1 MTLIVIRKTNF
12 DNYCITMNLIFDF
25 GNSLTKYF
33 FIQDDKVIERG
44 SFTSSKFDENI
55 LHVKNKGK
63 IEKLIYSSVIDD
75 KGKELSDVFEKTII
89 ISLKDENLTLPFTN
103 QYKSETLGEDRVAL
117 VSAGLN
123 LYPNKDLLIIDVG
136 TCITYDLV
144 SSNKEY
150 VGGSISP
157 GFNLRY
163 KSLNDYTSNL
173 PKLDPM
179 PMESIIGQSTEEH
192 IHSGIYNGIIGEIN
206 YNIARHRDDLAN
218 IETIISGGGSNFLL
232 NKIKNV
238 IFADQDFL
246 AYGLNHILQTNS

>member
-163 KSLNDYTSNL
+163 NSLNDYTSNL
-173 PKLDPM
+173 PKLYPM

>member
-1 MTLIVIRKTNF
+1 VFFKSFCNF

-33 FIQDDKVIERG
+33 FILDNKVIERG

-55 LHVKNKGK
+55 LDVKNKGK
-63 IEKLIYSSVIDD
+63 IEKLIYSSVIDH

-89 ISLKDENLTLPFTN
+89 ISLKDNNLKLPFTN

-123 LYPNKDLLIIDVG
+123 LYPDKDLLIIDLG

-163 KSLNDYTSNL
+163 SSLNDYTANL
-173 PKLDPM
+173 PKLNPM
-179 PMESIIGQSTEEH
+179 SMESIIGQSTEEH
-192 IHSGIYNGIIGEIN
+192 IHAGIYNGIIGEIN
-206 YNIARHRDDLAN
+206 YNIARHREDLPD

>member
-1 MTLIVIRKTNF
+1 
-12 DNYCITMNLIFDF
+12 MNLIFDF

-33 FIQDDKVIERG
+33 FIHDDKVIERG
-44 SFTSSKFDENI
+44 NFTSNKFDENI
-55 LHVKNKGK
+55 LDIKTKGQ

-75 KGKELSDVFEKTII
+75 KGKELSNVFENSII
-89 ISLKDENLTLPFTN
+89 ISLKDENLKLPFTN
-103 QYKSETLGEDRVAL
+103 QYKSESLGEDRVAL

-123 LYPNKDLLIIDVG
+123 LYPDKDLLIIDIG

-150 VGGSISP
+150 IGGSISP

-163 KSLNDYTSNL
+163 SSLHDYTSKL
-173 PKLDPM
+173 PKLNFK
-179 PMESIIGQSTEEH
+179 PMESIIGESTEEH
-192 IHSGIYNGIIGEIN
+192 IHAGIFNGVIGEIN
-206 YNIARHRDDLAN
+206 YNIERNRDDLPN
-218 IETIISGGGSNFLL
+218 IEIIISGGGANFLL

-246 AYGLNHILQTNS
+246 AHGLNHILQTNS

>member
-1 MTLIVIRKTNF
+1 
-12 DNYCITMNLIFDF
+12 MNLIFDF

-33 FIQDDKVIERG
+33 FIHDDKVIQRG
-44 SFTSSKFDENI
+44 SFMSSKFDKNI
-55 LHVKNKGK
+55 LDIKNKGS

-75 KGKELSDVFEKTII
+75 KGKELSNFFENSII
-89 ISLKDENLTLPFTN
+89 ISLKDKGLKLPFTN

-123 LYPNKDLLIIDVG
+123 LHPNKDLLIIDIG

-150 VGGSISP
+150 IGGSISP

-163 KSLNDYTSNL
+163 SSLNKYTSNL
-173 PKLDPM
+173 PKLNIM
-179 PMESIIGQSTEEH
+179 PIESIIGESTEEH
-192 IHSGIYNGIIGEIN
+192 IHAGIFNGVLGEIN
-206 YNIARHRDDLAN
+206 YNIERHKDNLPN
-218 IETIISGGGSNFLL
+218 IETIISGGGANFLL

-246 AYGLNHILQTNS
+246 AHGLNHILQTNS